1 MRSYRSSTNGGL
13 TVELEGV
20 SDAIQIGRTFIEQTI
35 AHWQAQDPDTK
46 LKVNYK
52 QRDESAE
59 GKSKTMSVSKFV
71 TKLEGTLRDYDE
83 CAQSIS
89 AGLSSQKAAIS
100 ELAQRIMHL
109 AHMIEPG
116 LSVKPMGFERGEE
129 GFDLSPE
136 AFLSGDDRPAI
147 RRRVSFEPRGKEG
160 GEAYRVI
167 INTDVSWFGEPDDN
181 AGLIGGLVLCLQQ
194 FGPVEI
200 WIQQGWLGND
210 SKDGTTLFKLD
221 FNGAFDAT
229 QLAFWVGH
237 HNKDAVFSY
246 CISRGL
252 QRAGFGSSSEPEID
266 AQLYLRGDWLKLHG
280 ILESEFIKKPKE
292 EQYRLMAQW
301 VAATSL
307 RMLGRSENN

>member
-1 MRSYRSSTNGGL
+1 MKTYKSSINGGL
-13 TVELEGV
+13 TVELSGV
-20 SDAIQIGRTFIEQTI
+20 SDAVKIGRAFVEHTL
-35 AHWQAQDPDTK
+35 AHWKAQDPDTK
-46 LKVNYK
+46 VKVSYK
-52 QRDESAE
+52 QRDESAP
-59 GKSKTMSVSKFV
+59 GKSKTLSIKSFV
-71 TKLEGTLRDYDE
+71 TKWESTLRDYDD
-83 CAQSIS
+83 CAENIS
-89 AGLSSQKAAIS
+89 TGLGSQKAAIS

-109 AHMIEPG
+109 AHLIEPS

-147 RRRVSFEPRGKEG
+147 RRRVSFQPGSKQS

-167 INTDVSWFGEPDDN
+167 INTDVSWFGAADDN

-200 WIQQGWLGND
+200 WIQQGWLGGD
-210 SKDGTTLFKLD
+210 SKDGVTLFKLD
-221 FNGAFDAT
+221 FNGAFDPT

-252 QRAGFGSSSEPEID
+252 QRSGFGTSSEPEFAAD
-266 AQLYLRGDWLKLHG
+266 LYLRGDWLKLHG
-280 ILESEFIKKPKE
+280 IIESEFIQKPKE
-292 EQYRLMAQW
+292 EQYQLMAKW

-307 RMLGRSENN
+307 RMLGRNENN